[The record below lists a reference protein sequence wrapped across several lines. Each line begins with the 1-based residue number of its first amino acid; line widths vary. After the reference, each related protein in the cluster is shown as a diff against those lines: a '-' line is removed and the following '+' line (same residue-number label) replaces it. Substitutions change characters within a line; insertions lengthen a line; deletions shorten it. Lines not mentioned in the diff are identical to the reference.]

1 MLYCEQF
8 SNASFQNFSD
18 EESLSHWQQK
28 DYKTLSPTISENPD
42 YAKFPAIQSVP
53 ITSAICEPKNGS
65 SLKVSKDGSA
75 FSIDGGKTWQEAE
88 LERAKDHVM
97 PPRSWSWVL
106 WKVKVPVS
114 DGKKEID
121 IVSRAVD
128 STNNVQPE
136 SYSATWDQ
144 YHKTF

>member
-42 YAKFPAIQSVP
+42 YAKFPAIQGVP

-65 SLKVSKDGSA
+65 SLKVSKDGSVFVKGYA
-75 FSIDGGKTWQEAE
+75 YSGGGNSVV
-88 LERAKDHVM
+88 R
-97 PPRSWSWVL
+97 
-106 WKVKVPVS
+106 
-114 DGKKEID
+114 
-121 IVSRAVD
+121 VD
-128 STNNVQPE
+128 VR
-136 SYSATWDQ
+136 
-144 YHKTF
+144 